1 MTRKYFK
8 KSNKI
13 SSGFTLIETLIA
25 ISIFSVSLITLMSIL
40 GNGLS
45 NIKYTQ
51 AKITASYLAQEG
63 IEYTRNI
70 RDNYIFYT
78 SGTGKTWSGFVTL
91 GVAGISFPSPY
102 PNFIRTIE
110 VTPNPLN
117 SDEVQVSSTV
127 SWIQG
132 SGPFSITFTE
142 NLFNWSE

>member
-1 MTRKYFK
+1 MIKEYFK
-8 KSNKI
+8 KLNKI
-13 SSGFTLIETLIA
+13 NFGFTLIETLIA
-25 ISIFSVSLITLMSIL
+25 ISIFSVSIITLMSIL
-40 GNGLS
+40 GSGLS

-63 IEYTRNI
+63 IEYVRNM

-91 GVAGISFPSPY
+91 GAAGIGYPSPY

-110 VTPNPLN
+110 VTLNPLN
-117 SDEVQVSSTV
+117 PDEVQVSSTV

-132 SGPFSITFTE
+132 SGPFGITFTE